1 VFKSHRRHHQTPEK
15 SGVFYFLFSGYNLR
29 EILHSQAR
37 LIMKTPYIVFF
48 GPPGCGKG
56 TQAKKIKEEL
66 NMTQLSTGD
75 LFRKHLGEKTPLGVK
90 AQEYMSQ
97 GALVPDEIT
106 IGMVRERLQEP
117 DCQNGV
123 LFDGFPRTGAQAVAL
138 DNLLKEL
145 GGEVCMVINFD
156 LSLEISRQRLMGRQ
170 EGRADDNPEVIQKRL
185 NDHAKVDAEV
195 MPHYRAKAGLVHD
208 LDANRSVDDIYQDVL
223 ALVKSCKA

>member
-1 VFKSHRRHHQTPEK
+1 
-15 SGVFYFLFSGYNLR
+15 
-29 EILHSQAR
+29 
-37 LIMKTPYIVFF
+37 MKTPYIVFF

-56 TQAKKIKEEL
+56 TQAKKIKEDL
-66 NMTQLSTGD
+66 SMTQLSTGD
-75 LFRKHLGEKTPLGVK
+75 LFRKHLGEKTPLGIK

-123 LFDGFPRTGAQAVAL
+123 LFDGFPRTGAQAAAL
-138 DNLLKEL
+138 DKLLNEL
-145 GGEVCMVINFD
+145 GGDVCMVINFD
-156 LSLEISRQRLMGRQ
+156 LPLDISRQRLMGRQ

-195 MPHYRAKAGLVHD
+195 MPHYRAKPGLVRD
-208 LDANRSVDDIYQDVL
+208 LDANRSVDEIYQDVL
-223 ALVKSCKA
+223 ALVKSCKV